1 MYDKLIQT
9 LADGEFHSGQSL
21 GNLLGVSR
29 TAVWKHLRKLESYGL
44 VLESVKGLG
53 YRIPGGLE
61 LLDKVAIHSAIDESV
76 KNKLTRLEVLSEID
90 STNSYIAA
98 LGDTGHG
105 VLCLA
110 ERQTGGR
117 GRRGRAWVSPY
128 GKNIYMSLGWF
139 FEGGAAALEGLSL
152 AVGIAVQRAL
162 NADKRVVLKW
172 PNDVLFDNRK
182 LAGILLEMTGDPSG
196 VCQLVIGIGVNVG
209 MLGEKQP
216 TIDQPWAD
224 AKEVCQDSRNEII
237 ARIVSH
243 LIPILHGFTRSGFA
257 QYVDEWHRHDACLG
271 KPVTLITPAM
281 SVEGI
286 AIGVAPN
293 GAIRID
299 SQGVIQEY
307 SGGEISLRL
316 SP

>member
-1 MYDKLIQT
+1 MYNRLIQT

-21 GNLLGVSR
+21 GDLLGVSR

-61 LLDKVAIHSAIDESV
+61 LLDPDAINSAVDAAV
-76 KNKLTRLEVLSEID
+76 KSKLKRLELLPEID

-98 LGDTGHG
+98 LGDQAHG
-105 VLCLA
+105 VVCVA

-117 GRRGRAWVSPY
+117 GRRGKTWVSPY
-128 GKNIYMSLGWF
+128 GKNIYMSLGWS

-152 AVGIAVQRAL
+152 AVGIAVRRAL
-162 NADKRVVLKW
+162 NADQAVKLKW
-172 PNDVLFDNRK
+172 PNDILFDNRK

-196 VCQLVIGIGVNVG
+196 VCHLVIGIGVNVG
-209 MLGEKQP
+209 MIGESQP
-216 TIDQPWAD
+216 AIDQPWAD
-224 AKEVCQDSRNEII
+224 AKEVCPYSRNEIV
-237 ARIVSH
+237 ARTLSH
-243 LIPILHGFTRSGFA
+243 TLPILEDFSRGGFA
-257 QYVDEWHRHDACLG
+257 LYLDEWHRHDACMG
-271 KPVTLITPAM
+271 KPVTLITPAL

-286 AIGVAPN
+286 AVGVAAN

-299 SQGVIQEY
+299 SGGVVKEY

-316 SP
+316 SK

>member
-1 MYDKLIQT
+1 MYDELIQV
-9 LADGEFHSGQSL
+9 LSDGNFHSGQSL
-21 GNLLGVSR
+21 GDLLGVSR

-61 LLDKVAIHSAIDESV
+61 LLDISAINSAIAGTA
-76 KNKLTRLEVLSEID
+76 KNRLTRLALLAEID

-98 LGDTGHG
+98 LGDQGHG
-105 VLCLA
+105 VVCLA

-117 GRRGRAWVSPY
+117 GRRGKTWVSPY
-128 GKNIYMSLGWF
+128 GKNIYMSLGWS

-152 AVGIAVQRAL
+152 AVGIAVRRAFDGNDDL
-162 NADKRVVLKW
+162 KLKW
-172 PNDVLFDNRK
+172 PNDILFDNRK

-196 VCQLVIGIGVNVG
+196 LCHLVIGIGVNVG
-209 MLGEKQP
+209 MLGENQAD
-216 TIDQPWAD
+216 IDQPWAD
-224 AKEVCQDSRNEII
+224 AKEICPFSRNDLV
-237 ARIVSH
+237 ARILNHIVP
-243 LIPILHGFTRSGFA
+243 LLEDFGRGGFG
-257 QYVDEWHRHDACLG
+257 QYLDEWHRHDACLG

-286 AIGVAPN
+286 AMGVAAN
-293 GAIRID
+293 GAIRIR
-299 SQGVIQEY
+299 SHEGEREY

-316 SP
+316 ST